1 MAGPR
6 NTMTSTLV
14 GVAGLVALLIFIV
27 AEGTIDPAAFVN
39 FPAFVIVVGGSFVAL
54 LISFRT
60 SEVARAWRSAMAVFR
75 EVRGL
80 DQEIATVVAFVT
92 ARQRG
97 DIRGAEALVE
107 GTRDPFLRLGL
118 QLVLDDTP
126 LADIQHVLAWRIQKL
141 TEIEMSQARIFR
153 SLSDFAP
160 ALGLLGTIIGLIGL
174 LDGLGTQ
181 PIDVIGKQMSI
192 AFTTTLYGVLLAN
205 LVFRPMAIK
214 LEQRIQ
220 VRVQKMNVLVEGIAL
235 ARLGR
240 GPIMLRETM
249 AGFAAEIDE
258 DDNG

>member
-1 MAGPR
+1 
-6 NTMTSTLV
+6 MTSTLV
-14 GVAGLVALLIFIV
+14 GAAGLFALMIFIV

-39 FPAFVIVVGGSFVAL
+39 VPALIIVVGGSLVAL

-60 SEVARAWRSAMAVFR
+60 AEVARAWRSAKAVFR
-75 EVRGL
+75 DVKGL
-80 DQEIATVVAFVT
+80 DGEIAALVAFAA
-92 ARQRG
+92 ARQRS
-97 DIRGAEALVE
+97 DVREAERIAE
-107 GTRDPFLRLGL
+107 GVRDPFLRLGL

-126 LADIQHVLAWRIQKL
+126 LADIHHVLAWRIQTL

-174 LDGLGTQ
+174 LGGLGTQ

-205 LVFRPMAIK
+205 LLFRPMAIK

-220 VRVQKMNVLVEGIAL
+220 VRVQMMNVLVEGVVL

-240 GPIMLRETM
+240 SPVMLRETM
-249 AGFAAEIDE
+249 AGFAAGIDE
-258 DDNG
+258 NADG